1 MTKNSPNP
9 SEPKDPAAFQSGGI
23 IRGAVPAGSA
33 IPGSVPPSANATT
46 GGAATG
52 AAAAASNAVIVCDNL
67 VKIYKIA
74 ELEVFALQGLD
85 LVIQRGELLGIIG
98 ASGSGKSTL
107 MNILGGLDRPS
118 AGRAWVEGLDLLN
131 LSDMALDHY
140 RRTMVGFVWQ
150 QGGRNLIP
158 YLNAQENIELPM
170 TLAGTAGKHKHHRAE
185 ELLDAVGMLHRRKH
199 HLSEMS
205 GGEQQR
211 IAIAVALANSPHLL
225 LADEPTGELD
235 SNTALSIYKT
245 FQELNQRFGLTI
257 LIVSHDPTISR
268 HVNRVVAIRD
278 GKLATETVRQ
288 TRINGETGVKK
299 ENEQG
304 EGAAEAHEEV
314 MEELTVLDSAGRL
327 QIPKDYL
334 QKVNIKSH
342 VTLEVTDDGILIRPA
357 GTHVHGISA
366 EDLGAALAASK
377 RTSKPR
383 QGMNRLVERVM
394 RAVNPNRGKT
404 EG

>member
-1 MTKNSPNP
+1 MTQSIP
-9 SEPKDPAAFQSGGI
+9 SA
-23 IRGAVPAGSA
+23 AVPAS
-33 IPGSVPPSANATT
+33 
-46 GGAATG
+46 
-52 AAAAASNAVIVCDNL
+52 AASDAVIVCDNL
-67 VKIYKIA
+67 VKIYKVA

-85 LVIQRGELLGIIG
+85 LVIRRGELLGIIG

-118 AGRAWVEGLDLLN
+118 AGRIWVEGLDLLN
-131 LSDMALDHY
+131 LSDAALDRY

-158 YLNAQENIELPM
+158 YLNAQENVELPM
-170 TLAGTAGKHKHHRAE
+170 TLAGTGGSDKRKRAA
-185 ELLDAVGMLHRRKH
+185 ELLEAVGLSSRRKH
-199 HLSEMS
+199 RLSEMS

-211 IAIAVALANSPHLL
+211 VAIAVALANSPHLL

-245 FQELNQRFGLTI
+245 FQDLNKNLGLTV

-288 TRINGETGVKK
+288 TRPVTNGAASGVENGDGETG
-299 ENEQG
+299 
-304 EGAAEAHEEV
+304 AETETPHEEM

-342 VTLEVTDDGILIRPA
+342 VTLEVTEDGILVRPA
-357 GTHVHGISA
+357 GEDLGHGPSA

-377 RTSKPR
+377 RTSRPR
-383 QGMNRLVERVM
+383 QGVNRLLERVL
-394 RAVNPNRGKT
+394 RAVNPRGKT